1 MGNIFY
7 IIGNFLY
14 KFKIPFVWIFF
25 KFLIRLICNS
35 AIDPRTTIGKGT
47 KFGYGGISI
56 VIHRDAVIGKNVMIS
71 PNVVIGGRSNQ
82 KPPVILDDVFIGS
95 GASILGDITIGN
107 NSTIGAGAVVLNDVG
122 DNETWAGVPAK
133 KIK

>member
-7 IIGNFLY
+7 RTGNFFY
-14 KFKIPFVWIFF
+14 KLKIPFIWIFF

-56 VIHRDAVIGKNVMIS
+56 VIHRDAIIGKNVMVS

-82 KPPVILDDVFIGS
+82 KPPVILDNVFIGS
-95 GASILGDITIGN
+95 GASILGDVTIGN
-107 NSTIGAGAVVLNDVG
+107 NSTIGAGAVVLNNVG

>member
-7 IIGNFLY
+7 RIGNFLY

>member
-7 IIGNFLY
+7 RIGNFLY

-56 VIHRDAVIGKNVMIS
+56 VIHRDAVIGKNVMVS

>member
-7 IIGNFLY
+7 RIGNFLY
-14 KFKIPFVWIFF
+14 KFKIPFAWIFF

-56 VIHRDAVIGKNVMIS
+56 VIHTDAVIGKNVMVS

-82 KPPVILDDVFIGS
+82 KPPVILDNVFIGS